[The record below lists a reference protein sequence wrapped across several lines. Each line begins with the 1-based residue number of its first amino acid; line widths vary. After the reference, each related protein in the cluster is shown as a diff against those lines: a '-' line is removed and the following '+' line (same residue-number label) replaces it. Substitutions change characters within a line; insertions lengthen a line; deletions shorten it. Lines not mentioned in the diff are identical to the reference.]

1 MFEKRTDLALEV
13 KELRG
18 EESGITAKEETLNG
32 IKITRAEILSGEGE
46 RLSGKKAG
54 IYTTL
59 EIGRFWQEE
68 RSRAC
73 VISQQLS
80 REICALV
87 PDESGCVLIAGL
99 GNDAIT
105 ADSIGPKAV
114 KRLLVT
120 RHLQELDP
128 SLYKTAG
135 FECVAAIAPGVL
147 GQTGIESAE
156 IIKSVA
162 ESIKPKCIILIDA
175 LASRRL
181 ERLATTIQISN
192 SGISPGSGVSNKR
205 RELNA
210 EYLGAPVVSIGVPT
224 VVDAATLAL
233 DVLEDE
239 LGEISAERFEQ
250 IAKSL
255 ATGSESTMFV
265 TPKESDVITEAAA
278 KLIADALN
286 MAIHKMSPNEIN
298 EFIG

>member
-80 REICALV
+80 RELCALV
-87 PDESGCVLIAGL
+87 PDESGCVPIAGL

-162 ESIKPKCIILIDA
+162 ENIKPKCIILIDA